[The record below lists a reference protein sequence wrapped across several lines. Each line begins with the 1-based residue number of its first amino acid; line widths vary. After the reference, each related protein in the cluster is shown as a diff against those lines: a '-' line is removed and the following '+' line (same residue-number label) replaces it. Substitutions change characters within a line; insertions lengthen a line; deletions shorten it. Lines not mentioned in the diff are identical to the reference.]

1 MTDTPDYDEQSLNKS
16 LAAGFVSAKRT
27 GFIVAFLV
35 FGVFGVWA
43 TTAPIEG
50 ASHAPGTV
58 VVRSHKKVVQHLEGG
73 IIGQILVD
81 NGDHVRMG
89 DPIVLL
95 DGTQSQAQL
104 QMVNAQLTASKAL
117 EARLIAERD
126 GLDSIDFPHELR
138 LVDAGAAV
146 EMQSQ
151 TRIFEARREARTGRT
166 EMLEQRIE
174 QLQFRLVGFRAM
186 LDSKEDL
193 VISYREELDEVRALL
208 SDGFSD
214 TTRLRAVERN
224 YASLRGEVAELEAN
238 VSSTEMQINETR
250 MEIIQNRREF
260 QSDVVSQLGETQNRI
275 KDLQEQRGALQDVV
289 TRKVVRAPDS
299 GVINGMEVH
308 TVGGVIGPGAV
319 IAEIVPEG
327 DELIIEARVSA
338 IDIDRVAVG
347 QDASVRLSAF
357 SAQTTPSITGTV
369 IHVSADAIFDQ
380 QTGASYYLARIGV
393 EESELASLGDVTLVP
408 GMPAEVFISSG
419 ARTLMQY
426 LLKPITSAMARSFI
440 ED

>member
-1 MTDTPDYDEQSLNKS
+1 MKDIPETEDQSLNRTLS
-16 LAAGFVSAKRT
+16 AGFVSAKRT
-27 GFIVAFLV
+27 GLIIAFLV

-50 ASHAPGTV
+50 ASHAQGTV

-73 IIGQILVD
+73 IIGEILVE
-81 NGDHVRMG
+81 NGDYVRAG

-104 QMVNAQLTASKAL
+104 EIASAQLIANKAL
-117 EARLIAERD
+117 EARLVAERD
-126 GLDSIDFPHELR
+126 NLDAIDFPPALR
-138 LVDAGAAV
+138 LIDAGAAV

-151 TRIFEARREARTGRT
+151 TRIFEARLDARTGRT
-166 EMLEQRIE
+166 AMLEQRIE
-174 QLQFRLVGFRAM
+174 QLESRLSGLRAM
-186 LDSKEDL
+186 LESKEDL
-193 VISYREELDEVRALL
+193 VVSYREELDEVRALL

-214 TTRLRAVERN
+214 TTRLRSVERN
-224 YASLRGEVAELEAN
+224 YATLRGEVAELISNIA
-238 VSSTEMQINETR
+238 STEMQISETR

-260 QSDVVSQLGETQNRI
+260 QSEVVSQLGETQSRI

-299 GVINGMEVH
+299 GVINGMEIH
-308 TVGGVIGPGAV
+308 TIGGVIAPGAT

-327 DELIIEARVSA
+327 DELIIEARVSP

-347 QDASVRLSAF
+347 QQASVRFSAF
-357 SAQTTPSITGTV
+357 SAQTTPTVSGNV

-380 QTGASYYLARIGV
+380 QTGNSYFMTRIGV
-393 EESELASLGDVTLVP
+393 EESELAALGELVLVP

-426 LLKPITSAMARSFI
+426 LLKPITGAMARSFI